1 MDSNEYL
8 EDEKEWADYD
18 EMLESLLKDVDEFE
32 QMGPVIQDAITA
44 GRLEPQT
51 VASLESIVPG
61 ILTDDYDVMQA
72 GGVFTQEAYQIAL
85 EQTINTE
92 FDFAMFLMGKFIKLN
107 IRGAKLLAKS
117 SARLAGV
124 ISTLVDDKVIN
135 GGAAVLGTTLRG
147 NEKIPQVNFSK
158 LSPHTKEKLIKLV
171 HKYTGNTGVG
181 EAEVIKT
188 IEAVRSSKNGIEI
201 MSKIYMPRYS
211 NLLIPLFYI
220 PGNHYRDIVKFFK
233 VMDEVVLPKVDTNL
247 NTAIMQ
253 LNKIMGDRDWVSLS
267 KFETRIFTD
276 EDKEHVYKLAKTLQI
291 TLKPT
296 YSFKRVCAK
305 TYANFGE
312 LVKADKKGITNDPK
326 YHQKLTQSVKDLE
339 SIKDHVISVSDTMS
353 DMSKH
358 SDSRTSGMTKDLRRF
373 RASKTVKESIKGG
386 RNINKYS
393 NAVYSRV
400 MREMKE
406 VAILSS
412 FMSQVGRDVLTAYAG
427 VYTRSNTI
435 NTETIKFVESL
446 NKILGE

>member
-1 MDSNEYL
+1 MDPNEYL
-8 EDEKEWADYD
+8 EDDKEWADYD
-18 EMLESLLKDVDEFE
+18 DQLESFLKDIGNFE
-32 QMGPVIQDAITA
+32 QMGPVIEEIITA

-61 ILTDDYDVMQA
+61 LLTDDYDVMMA
-72 GGVFTQEAYQIAL
+72 GGVFAQEAYQIAL
-85 EQTINTE
+85 EQSINTE
-92 FDFAMFLMGKFIKLN
+92 FDMAMFLMNRFIKLN
-107 IRGAKLLAKS
+107 IRGAKLFAKS
-117 SARLAGV
+117 SVRLAGV
-124 ISTLVDDKVIN
+124 VATLVDDKMIN
-135 GGAAVLGTTLRG
+135 SSAVVLGTTLTG
-147 NEKIPQVNFSK
+147 NNKIPQVNFRK
-158 LSPHTKEKLIKLV
+158 LSPAAKDKLIKLV
-171 HKYTGNTGVG
+171 RKYTGNDGVG

-211 NLLIPLFYI
+211 NLLLPLFYI
-220 PGNHYRDIVKFFK
+220 PGTHYRNIVKFFK
-233 VMDEVVLPKVDTNL
+233 VMDEAVLPKVDTNL

-253 LNKIMGDRDWVSLS
+253 LSKIMQERDWVSLS

-276 EDKEHVYKLAKTLQI
+276 EDKEHVYKLAQTLQV

-296 YSFKRVCAK
+296 YSFKRVCSK
-305 TYANFGE
+305 TYVNFSE
-312 LVKADKKGITNDPK
+312 LVKPDKKGLPNDPK

-353 DMSKH
+353 DMSKQ
-358 SDSRTSGMTKDLRRF
+358 SDSRTSGMVKDLRSF
-373 RASKTVKESIKGG
+373 RASKTVKESVKGG

-427 VYTRSNTI
+427 VYTRSNKI
-435 NTETIKFVESL
+435 NNETIKFVESL